1 MYVHTHI
8 HTCSVQ
14 LWADF
19 LFNCSQPSFAWSRL
33 PTPPHQ
39 PQLGPELPSSPTT
52 VSSMRTH
59 TCGLLPHSTSRQSC
73 ASLGQCCGEA
83 GVWNSRALS
92 QDPSTSQGLAQ
103 PFLRCVADLASRMG
117 LGSSTPKK
125 RLCAAPILGHEPNWA
140 GRAQRPWPFLGP
152 VYLPLA
158 T

>member
-52 VSSMRTH
+52 VSSMHTH

-73 ASLGQCCGEA
+73 ASLG
-83 GVWNSRALS
+83 
-92 QDPSTSQGLAQ
+92 
-103 PFLRCVADLASRMG
+103 
-117 LGSSTPKK
+117 
-125 RLCAAPILGHEPNWA
+125 
-140 GRAQRPWPFLGP
+140 
-152 VYLPLA
+152 
-158 T
+158 